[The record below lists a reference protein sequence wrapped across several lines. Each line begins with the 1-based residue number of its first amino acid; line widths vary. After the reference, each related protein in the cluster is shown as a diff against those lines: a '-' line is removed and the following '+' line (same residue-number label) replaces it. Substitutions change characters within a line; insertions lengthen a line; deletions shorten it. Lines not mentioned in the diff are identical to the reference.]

1 MKAVVLAAGE
11 GKRMHPLT
19 QTRPKVMLPVA
30 NKPWLEH
37 LLSQLSKAG
46 VKEFIF
52 VVGYHSDTVRD
63 YFGGG
68 ERWGVSIKYVTQRKQ
83 MGSGHALLMAEA
95 LVGGRFLVVNGDVLA
110 TEGDMKRLLSHENI
124 AMSLFEMEEVAGLGV
139 VELAGDR
146 VVRLHEKPAH
156 PPTHLVNAGI
166 YLLTRDVFKDA
177 ARMSVSVRGEYEIT
191 DLLRSLI
198 EGGAPVSFE
207 KLQRWLHATY
217 PWELL
222 DANETLMGEADFER
236 HGEIESQAVIKGKVG
251 LGRGST
257 IRSGAYIVGPVLI
270 GDNCDIGPNCYIRPC
285 TTVGDGC
292 HIGSAVEVKN
302 SIVMK
307 GSKIPHHSYVGDSLI
322 GEDCN
327 LGAGTKI
334 ANLRFDRRAV
344 EIDGRET
351 ERQKL
356 GAILGDDVRTGI
368 NCSINVGSLIGSGS
382 LIGPGAVVSGVLRPN
397 TIVL

>member
-1 MKAVVLAAGE
+1 V
-11 GKRMHPLT
+11 
-19 QTRPKVMLPVA
+19 
-30 NKPWLEH
+30 
-37 LLSQLSKAG
+37 
-46 VKEFIF
+46 F
-52 VVGYHSDTVRD
+52 RD
-63 YFGGG
+63 G
-68 ERWGVSIKYVTQRKQ
+68 
-83 MGSGHALLMAEA
+83 
-95 LVGGRFLVVNGDVLA
+95 
-110 TEGDMKRLLSHENI
+110 
-124 AMSLFEMEEVAGLGV
+124 
-139 VELAGDR
+139 
-146 VVRLHEKPAH
+146 
-156 PPTHLVNAGI
+156 
-166 YLLTRDVFKDA
+166 
-177 ARMSVSVRGEYEIT
+177 ARMSISVRGEYEIT
-191 DLLRSLI
+191 DLVRSLI

-222 DANETLMGEADFER
+222 GANEMLMGEADFER

-257 IRSGAYIVGPVLI
+257 IRSGAYVVGPVLI

-302 SIVMK
+302 SIVMRGTK
-307 GSKIPHHSYVGDSLI
+307 VPHHSYVGDSII

-334 ANLRFDRRAV
+334 ANLRFDRRTVA
-344 EIDGRET
+344 IDGRET

-356 GAILGDDVRTGI
+356 GAILGDDVSTGI

-382 LIGPGAVVSGVLRPN
+382 LIGPGAVVSGVLRPD